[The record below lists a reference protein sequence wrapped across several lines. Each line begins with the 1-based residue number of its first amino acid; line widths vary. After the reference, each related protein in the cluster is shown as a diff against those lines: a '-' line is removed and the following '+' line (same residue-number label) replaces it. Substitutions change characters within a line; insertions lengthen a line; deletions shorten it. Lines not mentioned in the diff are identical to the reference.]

1 MEKDILVILGASS
14 NKERYS
20 NRAVRMALEHQLQVI
35 PVSLKEEVIE
45 GLKAYPDLPSV
56 KKAFQDREIDTLSV
70 YLGKDKALSIIEEIA
85 ALNPKRIILNPGAD
99 AKEVSDALEDKG
111 LGNRIEQA
119 CTLVLLSTGQY

>member
-20 NRAVRMALEHQLQVI
+20 NRAVRMASEHQLQVV

-45 GLKAYPDLPSV
+45 GLKAYRDLPSV
-56 KKAFQDREIDTLSV
+56 KKAFPKGVDTLSV
-70 YLGKDKALSIIEEIA
+70 YLSKDKALAVIDEIVE
-85 ALNPKRIILNPGAD
+85 LNPRRIILNPGAD
-99 AKEVSDALEDKG
+99 EPEVSQALEQKG
-111 LGNRIEQA
+111 IGNRVQHA